1 LAGQRLRVPLAATA
15 KPTWT
20 VEDEARAASSSDFG
34 MLLRRFRIAAGLS
47 QEALAERAHMSAN
60 GIGAL
65 ERGYRR
71 TPQRETVALLATAL
85 ALTKEEHQR
94 LEASASR
101 HARARRGASVAI
113 GPWPHAGT
121 ELLPLALTSFVG
133 RKAELGEIAAL
144 LREYRLV
151 TITGAGG
158 VGKTQTAL
166 QAVTELGDPAEGG
179 ICFVELAPIN
189 EPSLVVAA
197 IAAKLGVQ
205 EVPNR
210 PLLETLVAYLKSKTL
225 LLILDNCEHLV
236 APIAHVAQTILAG
249 CSRVR
254 ILATS
259 REPLV
264 AAGERTYRLPSL
276 SSSDA
281 TTLFI
286 DRAQAVDAH
295 FALSG
300 ENAPA
305 VSEICRRLDGIP
317 LAIELA
323 AAHVNVLAVTALAE
337 KLDDLFRFLVGGQRT
352 ALPRQQT
359 MRATIDWSYNLLTEP
374 EKRLFERLSVF
385 VGGCTLESATTACA
399 SEDVPEA
406 DMLDLLSSL
415 VDKSLVVADLDATE
429 PRYSLLESFRHY
441 ARERLEARGEGGLF
455 ARRHALACLELAE
468 WFNRAFDCEDAAE
481 VRARASFESANWR
494 AALQWTLAERGD
506 VVLGQRLAGEL
517 GPYFSFFLAT
527 ARNTFFFGHTEGRR
541 WIIAALQLT
550 EEGTPSSALAALSYA
565 EARIAGTLREYR
577 AELESSKI
585 ALSRYRELGD
595 SLGVVRA
602 QCALSHALIY
612 LRRPDEASA
621 VLEEA
626 LRLARELGVRT
637 PFTVAC
643 LLRLKALVTQDDIV
657 AARGY
662 IAEAMAIHSALNHES
677 SLASAL
683 LDLSECEYRAGNLE
697 LALEHATQSLAVAP
711 EGNAFA
717 EFTALHT
724 ISLYL
729 TALDRY
735 DEAYERA
742 RATLDLAK
750 EYRCTVYVAW
760 ALGNLATTTILRAG
774 VEPERRT
781 AVYELAARTLGF
793 VDARLVTSG
802 SARLPLLQPRYER
815 VLDMLRDAMGPQKV
829 SDLMAAG
836 AEMTEQQ
843 AVEEA
848 TE

>member
-1 LAGQRLRVPLAATA
+1 
-15 KPTWT
+15 
-20 VEDEARAASSSDFG
+20 
-34 MLLRRFRIAAGLS
+34 
-47 QEALAERAHMSAN
+47 MSAN

-71 TPQRETVALLATAL
+71 TPQRETVALLAVAL
-85 ALTKEEHQR
+85 ALTKEEHAR
-94 LEASASR
+94 LEAAASR
-101 HARARRGASVAI
+101 LARARRTSVTI

-121 ELLPLALTSFVG
+121 ALLPLALTSFVG
-133 RKAELGEIAAL
+133 REAELDEIAAL

-158 VGKTQTAL
+158 VGKTQAAL
-166 QAVTELGDPAEGG
+166 QAVTALGDPAEGG

-210 PLLETLVAYLKSKTL
+210 PLLETLIAYVKSKTL
-225 LLILDNCEHLV
+225 LLISDNCEHLV
-236 APIAHVAQTILAG
+236 AAIAHVAQTILAG

-295 FALSG
+295 FALSD

-337 KLDDLFRFLVGGQRT
+337 KLDDLFRFLVSGQRT

-399 SEDVPEA
+399 SEDVPQA

-415 VDKSLVVADLDATE
+415 VDKSLVLADLDAIE

-441 ARERLEARGEGGLF
+441 ARERLEARGEGRLL
-455 ARRHALACLELAE
+455 ARRHALACLKLAE
-468 WFNRAFDCEDAAE
+468 WFNRAFDCEDAAK
-481 VRARASFESANWR
+481 VRGRASFESANWR

-527 ARNTFFFGHTEGRR
+527 ARNTFFFGHAEGRR

-550 EEGTPSSALAALSYA
+550 EERTPRGALAALNYA
-565 EARIAGTLREYR
+565 EALIAGTLREYC
-577 AELESSKI
+577 AELESSQI
-585 ALSRYRELGD
+585 ALSRFRDLGD

-612 LRRPDEASA
+612 LRRPTEARA
-621 VLEEA
+621 VLEDA

-643 LLRLKALVTQDDIV
+643 LLRLKALVTQDDVV
-657 AARGY
+657 AARGC

-677 SLASAL
+677 SLARAL

-717 EFTALHT
+717 EFTALHGV
-724 ISLYL
+724 SLYL

-735 DEAYERA
+735 DEAYDRA
-742 RATLDLAK
+742 RATLDRAK
-750 EYRCTVYVAW
+750 EYSCTVYVAW
-760 ALGNLATTTILRAG
+760 ALGNLATTAVLRTG
-774 VEPERRT
+774 VEPESRT
-781 AVYELAARTLGF
+781 PIYELAARILGF
-793 VDARLVTSG
+793 ADARLVTSG
-802 SARLPLLQPRYER
+802 SERLPLLQPRYER
-815 VLDMLRDAMGPQKV
+815 VLDMLREALGVEKV
-829 SDLMAAG
+829 NELMAVG

-848 TE
+848 TG